1 MLTKNKIYYTAK
13 LSKLIYKVDK
23 IKDYYE
29 GDKRY
34 TTNSTFNILQ
44 RLTNKPIIIKKE
56 LYVCRT
62 MICDFDDYRII
73 IFSGLDYT
81 NFNDITNTVIRC
93 SLEPFPVPG
102 LQAKNYPNVHGGCGK
117 QFMSIVD
124 NLTEVIDNSPI
135 KKVIFG
141 GHSKGGALATC
152 AAMYYS
158 CVREDMEFGCVTF
171 GSNIIADDI
180 FVSIFDNNIKDENTH
195 RYRLKNDLIPYSP
208 YDFFGE
214 YCHVKGIKWLDF
226 NKRVIAN
233 TNDEMAWGY
242 CALDNIRDMFD
253 GKDFFKNI
261 GHNHTM
267 DSYIKGIKSYYTN
280 MK

>member
-13 LSKLIYKVDK
+13 LSKLIYKSDK

-29 GDKRY
+29 GDEKY
-34 TTNSTFNILQ
+34 TMDANFKILKK
-44 RLTNKPIIIKKE
+44 LAKEPIIIKKE
-56 LYVCRT
+56 FYVCKA
-62 MICDFDDYRII
+62 MICDFDDYRLV
-73 IFSGLDYT
+73 IFFFFVYT
-81 NFNDITNTVIRC
+81 NFNDVTNTVIRC
-93 SLEPFPVPG
+93 SLEPLPVPG
-102 LQAKNYPNVHGGCGK
+102 LSAKNYPSVHGGCGK
-117 QFMSIVD
+117 QFMSIID
-124 NLTEVIDNSPI
+124 SLTEIVDNSPI
-135 KKVIFG
+135 KKIIFG

-152 AAMYYS
+152 AAMYFS
-158 CVREDMEFGCVTF
+158 CIREDIEIGCVTF
-171 GSNIIADDI
+171 GSNIIADSV

-226 NKRVIAN
+226 NKRVIAY

-253 GKDFFKNI
+253 GKDLFKNI
-261 GHNHTM
+261 AHNHTM
-267 DSYIKGIKSYYTN
+267 DSYIKAVKSYCIN